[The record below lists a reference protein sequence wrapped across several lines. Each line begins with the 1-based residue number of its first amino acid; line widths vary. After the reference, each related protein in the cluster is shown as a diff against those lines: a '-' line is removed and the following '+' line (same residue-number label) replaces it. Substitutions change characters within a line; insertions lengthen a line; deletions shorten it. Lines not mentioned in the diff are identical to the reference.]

1 MKIYNTLTR
10 HIEEFKPLIPG
21 KVRMYGCG
29 LTPYDYSH
37 LGHAMQGTI
46 FDVLRRYLEFKGL
59 EVVYVRNYTD
69 IDDKIINA
77 AQKIGIDPLDLSR
90 DMIMAAEKD
99 FANLDVSPA
108 TFSPKVSETM
118 PQIIDLITTLI
129 NKGFAYQTPEN
140 NVYFSVGKFSD
151 YGKLSNQKVENL
163 FKGSRKKVEPDKK
176 DFKDFALWKAQ
187 KPGEPAWDSPWGKGR
202 PGWHIECSA
211 MSKRYLGESFDI
223 HGGGKD
229 LIFPHHENEIAQ
241 SESAHGKH
249 FASYWVH
256 NGMMNLN
263 GEKMSKSTK
272 NYVLIKDALRLFHSQ
287 TIRYLVLTNHYRS
300 DQEYN
305 DKRFID
311 GQSRIYYYYKS
322 LLNSDFKMPSDYKEN
337 SPLVMKFT
345 EFMDRDLDTVSV
357 FALLDDQFRK
367 INEGHLTPQQIND
380 FYEYILVIS
389 RVFGVLDKDPKR
401 VIEEIKDLEL
411 SKRGLSREEVE
422 SSLISRNNLR
432 LEKKFIEADSV
443 RNELKIKGIL
453 VSDFG
458 DKSQWDPDFVLNK
471 GK

>member
-1 MKIYNTLTR
+1 MRLYNSLTR
-10 HIEEFKPLIPG
+10 KLEDFTPLTPG
-21 KVRMYGCG
+21 KVGLYGCG

-46 FDVLRRYLEFKGL
+46 FDVLRKYLEFKGF

-77 AQKIGIDPLDLSR
+77 AKTRGIKPLDLSR
-90 DMIMAAEKD
+90 DMILAAEED
-99 FANLDVSPA
+99 FRNIGVSPA
-108 TFSPKVSETM
+108 TFSPKVSGSMLE
-118 PQIIDLITTLI
+118 IINLIEILI
-129 NKGFAYQTPEN
+129 SKGFAYQTPRN
-140 NVYFSVGKFSD
+140 NIYFSVGKFPD
-151 YGKLSNQKVENL
+151 YGRLSNQKVENL
-163 FKGSRKKVEPDKK
+163 FKGSRKEVEPDKK

-187 KPGEPAWDSPWGKGR
+187 KPGEPFWDSPWGKGR

-211 MSKRYLGESFDI
+211 MSKKYLGESFDI

-241 SESAHGKH
+241 SESAHGKR

-272 NYVLIKDALRLFHSQ
+272 NYVLIKDALKLFHPQ

-305 DKRFID
+305 DKRFRD

-322 LLNSDFKMPSDYKEN
+322 LLNNDFKMPSGYSKN
-337 SPLVMKFT
+337 NPLVVKFI
-345 EFMDRDLDTVSV
+345 EIMDQDLDTVSV
-357 FALLDDQFRK
+357 FALLDDQFRRL
-367 INEGHLTPQQIND
+367 NDGNLMPRQIND
-380 FYEYILVIS
+380 FYEYAFVIAK
-389 RVFGVLDKDPKR
+389 VFGILNKNPKQ
-401 VIEEIKDLEL
+401 VVEEIKDQEL
-411 SKRGLSREEVE
+411 SKRGVSRGEVE
-422 SSLISRNNLR
+422 DRLNSRNGLR
-432 LEKKFIEADSV
+432 SASKFSEADAI
-443 RNELKIKGIL
+443 RTELKMKGIL
-453 VSDFG
+453 VSDLG
-458 DKSQWDPDFVLNK
+458 DKSLWDPDFGFRE